1 MHEIIQQLEDKIL
14 VDYAT
19 MTKYEQKYIQSP
31 HRLSNFY

>member
-1 MHEIIQQLEDKIL
+1 M